1 MSPIR
6 IVTIPQV
13 DGGRRL
19 LAISRG
25 EYERLRR
32 DRALIDCLDVIGCLD
47 VDRDGTRTWART
59 GPNYLAIPSDVR
71 EALRE
76 ASR

>member
-1 MSPIR
+1 MNPIR
-6 IVTIPQV
+6 IVTISQT

-19 LAISRG
+19 LAISR
-25 EYERLRR
+25 EDHERLRR
-32 DRALIDCLDVIGCLD
+32 DRALLDSLDVLGCLD

>member
-1 MSPIR
+1 MTPIR
-6 IVTIPQV
+6 IVTVPQA
-13 DGGRRL
+13 DRGTRY
-19 LAISRG
+19 LAIPRA

-32 DRALIDCLDVIGCLD
+32 DRSLIESVGALGCLD

-59 GPNYLAIPSDVR
+59 GPLYQAIPSDVR

>member
-6 IVTIPQV
+6 IVTVPQS
-13 DGGRRL
+13 DRGTRY
-19 LAISRG
+19 LAIPRA
-25 EYERLRR
+25 EYERLRT
-32 DRALIDCLDVIGCLD
+32 DRTLLDSLDVLGCLD

-59 GPNYLAIPSDVR
+59 GPRYFAIPSDVR